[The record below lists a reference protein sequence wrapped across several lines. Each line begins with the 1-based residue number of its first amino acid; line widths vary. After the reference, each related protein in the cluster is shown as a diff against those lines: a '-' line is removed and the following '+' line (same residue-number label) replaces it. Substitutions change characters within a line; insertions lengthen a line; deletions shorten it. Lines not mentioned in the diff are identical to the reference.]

1 MTGGKLKEKVVVE
14 KASWVR
20 RMLQQLRQLP
30 IEDEQTFLADPRN
43 PAAAESFLRRAIEAL
58 LDLGRHVLAR
68 AFGVA
73 VVEYKEIAIQLGAHG
88 VILPG
93 QQKLLRE
100 IAGYKNRLVHFYDE
114 IGPEEL
120 YRIICDGTG
129 DIADILD
136 AILEWVNEHPQLI
149 DRS

>member
-114 IGPEEL
+114 IGP
-120 YRIICDGTG
+120 
-129 DIADILD
+129 
-136 AILEWVNEHPQLI
+136 
-149 DRS
+149 